1 MVVYNSP
8 KKTRNVKVKW
18 NKIYNK
24 QRNRNLVLVMR
35 IPDDPIVST
44 ALSIKKHHTKQLTY
58 LDIGCGDGFYAV
70 QLTKKG
76 FNSTGIDISEAA
88 IRRARQ
94 FAKKNNVHVNFIAGN
109 SLRKKIKGQFDLV
122 ASNFVLQFVKESYKR
137 KFIENMMSHTA
148 PHGYNVIVFHTKH
161 RPRVNSKTG
170 MGEDIE
176 GFQKKLVDFYVK
188 KGWSVKKH
196 KTGFSGKNY
205 VGFPVYWEYI
215 VAQNR

>member
-8 KKTRNVKVKW
+8 KRTRNVKAKW
-18 NKIYNK
+18 NKVYNK
-24 QRNRNLVLVMR
+24 QSNRKRVLVMR

-44 ALSIKKHHTKQLTY
+44 ALSIKKHITKQLTY

-76 FNSTGIDISEAA
+76 FNSTGMDISEVA
-88 IRRARQ
+88 IRRARR
-94 FAKKNNVHVNFIAGN
+94 FAKKNNVYVNFIVGN
-109 SLRKKIKGQFDLV
+109 ALRKTIKGQFDLV
-122 ASNFVLQFVKESYKR
+122 ASNFVLQLVKESYKR

-148 PHGYNVIVFHTKH
+148 PGGYNVIIFHTQH
-161 RPRVNSKTG
+161 RPRINSKTG
-170 MGEDIE
+170 QGEDIS
-176 GFQKKLVDFYVK
+176 GFQKKLADFYVK

-196 KTGFSGKNY
+196 KIGFSGKNY
-205 VGFPVYWEYI
+205 VGYSVHWEYI